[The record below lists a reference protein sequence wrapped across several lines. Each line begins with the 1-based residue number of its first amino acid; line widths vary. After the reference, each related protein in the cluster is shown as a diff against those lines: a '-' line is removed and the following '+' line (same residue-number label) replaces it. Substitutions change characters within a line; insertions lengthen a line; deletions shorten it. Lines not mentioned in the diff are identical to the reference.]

1 MNYQR
6 RYKGLLK
13 AKRLLRI
20 WRLRELSEFTGFYS
34 DHGRLAKRLLQ
45 TRKPCSCSA
54 CGNPRRYIGE
64 KTMQERRAETLDDF
78 FMSSSLQNAQQIKE
92 TALKAVSKTIYS
104 CPECDKQEMRRV
116 IGPFNLGDGS
126 CMPNLERFHCRA
138 CGSDFFDDP
147 AMKAIRAFRESQE
160 RKLARTSRSKKASA
174 AVYSP
179 AA

>member
-1 MNYQR
+1 M
-6 RYKGLLK
+6 
-13 AKRLLRI
+13 
-20 WRLRELSEFTGFYS
+20 F
-34 DHGRLAKRLLQ
+34 
-45 TRKPCSCSA
+45 
-54 CGNPRRYIGE
+54 
-64 KTMQERRAETLDDF
+64 
-78 FMSSSLQNAQQIKE
+78 SSHRNAQQIKE

-116 IGPFNLGDGS
+116 IGPFNLGDGN

-147 AMKAIRAFRESQE
+147 AMKTIREFRESQK
-160 RKLARTSRSKKASA
+160 RKPVRTSHSKKAGV